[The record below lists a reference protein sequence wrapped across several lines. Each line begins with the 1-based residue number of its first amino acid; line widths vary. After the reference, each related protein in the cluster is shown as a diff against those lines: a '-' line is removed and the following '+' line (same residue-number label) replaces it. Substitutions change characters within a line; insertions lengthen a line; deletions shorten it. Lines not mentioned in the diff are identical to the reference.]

1 MAKEEKYNCVVID
14 DEYLARKLMAD
25 YISKI
30 PQFNLVDSFD
40 TPMAAINTI
49 SKGDIDVIFTDIEMP
64 DMSGM
69 DFIKNLSLPSAPLI
83 VFVTAYPQYAVQGFE
98 VNAVEYLLK
107 PVSFPRF
114 IKAVN
119 KITTILNYREKLK
132 TAELP
137 PKANSVEPSPSKNE
151 DKNFIIVKT
160 DRKIVKLLYKD
171 ILYIEGALE
180 YVIFHSTTSKY
191 MGLFSL
197 KKLEQELPS
206 DQFMR
211 IHKSYIV
218 ALDKI
223 SEINGNMVK
232 VGGQSI
238 PVSKTMKPVLMNYFS
253 GEEHSL

>member
-1 MAKEEKYNCVVID
+1 MTYQEKYNCIVID

-40 TPMAAINTI
+40 TPMTAINTI
-49 SKGDIDVIFTDIEMP
+49 SHGDIDVIFTDIEIP

-69 DFIKNLSLPSAPLI
+69 DFIKNLMVPHGPLI

-114 IKAVN
+114 VKAVN
-119 KITTILNYREKLK
+119 KIITILSYKQKFKKLEASQSEKDNP
-132 TAELP
+132 A
-137 PKANSVEPSPSKNE
+137 
-151 DKNFIIVKT
+151 DKENHNKEKDFIIVKS
-160 DRKIVKLLYKD
+160 DRKMVKLKYND

-180 YVIFHSTTSKY
+180 YVTFYTPEAKY

-197 KKLEQELPS
+197 RKLEKELPVKK
-206 DQFMR
+206 FMR

-218 ALDKI
+218 ALNKI
-223 SEINGNMVK
+223 TEINGNRVK
-232 VGGQSI
+232 VGSNDI
-238 PVSKTMKPVLMNYFS
+238 PVSKTMKPKLLNYFS
-253 GEEHSL
+253 GENDQ

>member
-1 MAKEEKYNCVVID
+1 MNTTEKYNCIVID

-30 PQFNLVDSFD
+30 PQFNLVGSFD
-40 TPMAAINTI
+40 SAVVAIDAIT
-49 SKGDIDVIFTDIEMP
+49 KGNIDVIFTDIEMP

-69 DFIKNLSLPSAPLI
+69 DFIKNMGFPFAPVI

-98 VNAVEYLLK
+98 VSAAEYLLK

-119 KITTILNYREKLK
+119 KITAILNIRKRINISEKQIIEPTS
-132 TAELP
+132 TA
-137 PKANSVEPSPSKNE
+137 KRAK
-151 DKNFIIVKT
+151 DFIIVKT
-160 DRKIVKLLYKD
+160 EGKIVKLMYSE

-180 YVIFHSTTSKY
+180 YVTFYTEKEKH
-191 MGLFSL
+191 MALFSL
-197 KKLEQELPS
+197 RNLEEELPS

-218 ALDKI
+218 ALDKVK
-223 SEINGNMVK
+223 EINGNLVK
-232 VGGQSI
+232 VGESNI
-238 PVSKTMKPVLMNYFS
+238 TVSKAMRPTLLKHFS
-253 GEEHSL
+253 ENK

>member
-1 MAKEEKYNCVVID
+1 MMEQEEKFNCIVID

-30 PQFNLVDSFD
+30 PQFNLVNLFDS
-40 TPMAAINTI
+40 PMAAIDTI
-49 SKGDIDVIFTDIEMP
+49 TKGNIDVIFTDIEMP
-64 DMSGM
+64 EMSGM
-69 DFIKNLSLPSAPLI
+69 DFIKNMVFPLAPII

-98 VNAVEYLLK
+98 VNATEYLLK

-119 KITTILNYREKLK
+119 KITTILNYRNKLRLLDNPIK
-132 TAELP
+132 KLQQIEN
-137 PKANSVEPSPSKNE
+137 KHEE
-151 DKNFIIVKT
+151 KNFIIVKS
-160 DRKIVKLLYKD
+160 DRKIIKLLYEE

-180 YVIFHSTTSKY
+180 YVTFYTSKGKL

-197 KKLEQELPS
+197 RNLEKELPS
-206 DQFMR
+206 NKFMR

-232 VGGQSI
+232 VGLHTI
-238 PVSKTMKPVLMNYFS
+238 VVSKAMKPDLLEHFS
-253 GEEHSL
+253 GRE